1 MGWDHLA
8 EFDPRDEGIEGV
20 SGATYTSMTVADG
33 IKHRVHTV
41 ERELAKLPSMRISW
55 NGIGVAVVIGAAL
68 LLSFTHLRGKR
79 WLRMPFQ
86 LIVIGYIGFYAG
98 DLVAQ
103 ALLLG
108 WAEAGVAWR
117 TAPALALM
125 VAAALMIPWSTRR
138 PLYCGHLCPHGAAQ
152 ELIGRMVPW
161 RIKVPHGV
169 GAKLRWL
176 PVGLLAVVIFGA
188 MMNLPLNP
196 ASVEPFDAYLIQT
209 AGWATI
215 IVAIVGLIAAAF
227 IPQAY
232 CKYGCPTGT
241 LLEFIRSH
249 GHADHFARRD
259 LAAGLMVVFV
269 AVVYF
274 YHDPLHAW
282 IVGPNAPW

>member
-1 MGWDHLA
+1 
-8 EFDPRDEGIEGV
+8 
-20 SGATYTSMTVADG
+20 
-33 IKHRVHTV
+33 
-41 ERELAKLPSMRISW
+41 
-55 NGIGVAVVIGAAL
+55 
-68 LLSFTHLRGKR
+68 
-79 WLRMPFQ
+79 
-86 LIVIGYIGFYAG
+86 
-98 DLVAQ
+98 
-103 ALLLG
+103 
-108 WAEAGVAWR
+108 
-117 TAPALALM
+117 
-125 VAAALMIPWSTRR
+125 
-138 PLYCGHLCPHGAAQ
+138 
-152 ELIGRMVPW
+152 
-161 RIKVPHGV
+161 
-169 GAKLRWL
+169 
-176 PVGLLAVVIFGA
+176 
-188 MMNLPLNP
+188 MNLPLNP